1 MRAFNVMIAMFVSLI
16 ATSAAVAD
24 RANTI
29 SIVGSSTV
37 YPFASKVAET
47 FGESSGFTT
56 PIIESTGSGGGMKL
70 FCSGVMKKDHE
81 LFCWRTEDGHSYH

>member
-29 SIVGSSTV
+29 NIVGSSTV

-47 FGESSGFTT
+47 FGEASGFNT

-70 FCSGVMKKDHE
+70 FCQGTGLSTPDVTNASRAM
-81 LFCWRTEDGHSYH
+81 